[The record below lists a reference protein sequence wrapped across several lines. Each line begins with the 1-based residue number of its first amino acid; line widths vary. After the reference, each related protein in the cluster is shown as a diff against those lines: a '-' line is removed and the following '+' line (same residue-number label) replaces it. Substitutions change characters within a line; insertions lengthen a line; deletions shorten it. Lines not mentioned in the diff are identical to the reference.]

1 MTLQLQFPLGNSPTF
16 LNMVEPCVYGC
27 PVAQFFLFFSGNLH
41 GKAMP
46 FLPATVSS
54 ALKCHSSAVRCIRSL
69 LRCWR
74 MLAKLRKPHQKTLQF
89 RGWGCI
95 VGVGDPYSYG
105 LPVRLAL
112 PNGVSCSSFAISILY
127 LGVISTSPTVWYLD
141 GAKPPV
147 NFLCVADVGF

>member
-27 PVAQFFLFFSGNLH
+27 PVAQFFPFFSGNLH
-41 GKAMP
+41 GEAMP

-54 ALKCHSSAVRCIRSL
+54 ALKCHGSAVRCIRSL

-74 MLAKLRKPHQKTLQF
+74 MLAKVRKPHQKTLQF

-95 VGVGDPYSYG
+95 VGVGDPYSYDG
-105 LPVRLAL
+105 LSVRLAL
-112 PNGVSCSSFAISILY
+112 PNGFFLVVSCFMI
-127 LGVISTSPTVWYLD
+127 
-141 GAKPPV
+141 
-147 NFLCVADVGF
+147 FLCDLYTLLGGD